1 MKTKMDKKN
10 KSKDKSAYLKSSKLN
25 MMSSGRKIIKSVIK
39 LMNLKGSTKD
49 FRFSFLI
56 SILSSTIRKSND
68 SGLK

>member
-1 MKTKMDKKN
+1 MDKKN

-49 FRFSFLI
+49 FNFSFSI
-56 SILSSTIRKSND
+56 SILNSTIRK
-68 SGLK
+68 

>member
-1 MKTKMDKKN
+1 MDKKN
-10 KSKDKSAYLKSSKLN
+10 KSKDKSAYLKSSKSN
-25 MMSSGRKIIKSVIK
+25 MMNSGRKISKSAIK
-39 LMNLKGSTKD
+39 LINLKGSTKD